1 MVQAGVRE
9 SIADVIVQLGYDEE
23 GLFRAAFVDQ
33 QAFEGWLNKLR
44 HKVGDAALAAL
55 SDEGWGSRPHAAC
68 LWKAAA

>member
-9 SIADVIVQLGYDEE
+9 SIADVIVQLGCDEE

-44 HKVGDAALAAL
+44 HWLWSLPVPLRGGQL
-55 SDEGWGSRPHAAC
+55 S
-68 LWKAAA
+68 